1 MRMTL
6 VGGGVAGVSRGVAP
20 PPSGWPPVDNL
31 APRDV
36 EDLAAALAAYHARF
50 APLFQRAEP
59 RHWARKY
66 LEGQLLDLER
76 KSIEPMALAL
86 NGGDVQAM
94 QQFISVGA
102 WDADA
107 VLHEHQ
113 RCVAETLGDPA
124 TGVLILDGCDFPK
137 QGTHSVGVA
146 RQWCGALGK
155 VASCQ
160 ASVVACYASVRGFT
174 LVDRRL
180 FLPEAWFGEAY
191 ADRWQECGIPEDT
204 GFRTKPTLAAELLE
218 TLHARGELPF
228 RWVTADEGFGKDPA
242 FLDRVDRLG
251 LGYFAE
257 VPRNTVVWATRPRTA
272 VPPGTGKGRPPTRER
287 VGPGEPDAVRVDA
300 LAAQVPA
307 AQWTR
312 HRIKEGAKGPLV
324 AEFAAVRA
332 VAPRAGLPGPDVWVV
347 VRRSLAGPDETED
360 GTEPAPVLKYYL
372 SNAPAATPRATFVWL
387 SGMRWPV
394 ETAILE
400 AKNEL
405 GLDHYEVRGWT
416 GWHHHTALTFLAH
429 HFLVSVRLQ
438 LGGKITGTHRAAS
451 APAPDGR
458 VAQAAVGRS
467 GGARPHPANSAS
479 ELRGLLLPP
488 PPHPA
493 PVGYLLM

>member
-1 MRMTL
+1 
-6 VGGGVAGVSRGVAP
+6 
-20 PPSGWPPVDNL
+20 VDNL

-36 EDLAAALAAYHARF
+36 EALAEALGAYHARF
-50 APLFQRAEP
+50 APLFQRAEQ

-66 LEGQLLDLER
+66 LEGQLLELER

-86 NGGDVQAM
+86 DGGDGDAVQGM
-94 QQFISVGA
+94 QQFIGVGA

-107 VLHEHQ
+107 VLHAHQ

-155 VASCQ
+155 VANCQ
-160 ASVVACYASVRGFT
+160 ASVVACYASARGFT

-180 FLPEAWFGEAY
+180 FLPEGWFSADYEA
-191 ADRWQECGIPEDT
+191 RWQDCGIPDDT
-204 GFRTKPTLAAELLE
+204 PARTKPALAADLIE
-218 TLHARGELPF
+218 TLHTRGELPF

-251 LGYFAE
+251 LGYFVE
-257 VPRNTVVWATRPRTA
+257 VPRNTPIWAARPPTA

-287 VGPGEPDAVRVDA
+287 VGPGEPPAVRVDQV
-300 LAAQVPA
+300 AAAVPA
-307 AQWTR
+307 DQWTR
-312 HRIKEGAKGPLV
+312 QRIKEGAKGPLV

-332 VAPRAGLPGPDVWVV
+332 VASRDGLPGPDVWVV
-347 VRRSLAGPDETED
+347 CRRSLPDPD
-360 GTEPAPVLKYYL
+360 DADAVPVLKYYL
-372 SNAPAATPRATFVWL
+372 SNAPGTTPLTAFVWL

-429 HFLVSVRLQ
+429 HFLVTARLQ
-438 LGGKITGTHRAAS
+438 VGGKITGGDRAPS
-451 APAPDGR
+451 APALGGHPAQTHVRRRGR
-458 VAQAAVGRS
+458 P
-467 GGARPHPANSAS
+467 RPHPAAPAP
-479 ELRGLLLPP
+479 ELRRLLLPS

-493 PVGYLLM
+493 PPGYLLTI